1 MFSGYNTIFVVVDR
15 FSKYAHFLPLKHPF
29 SALTV
34 PEVFLANV
42 AKLYG
47 MPKSIVSDRDRVF
60 TSSF

>member
-1 MFSGYNTIFVVVDR
+1 MDR